1 MPHTQPSTP
10 HSSGGLFNSEV
21 RLISL
26 PTVKQ
31 PMSYEYRTWEKVGLW
46 VSVILLSIGLGLY
59 MGQLLPIPLPGVHP
73 PHYRTVTVINS
84 TTVTIPVN
92 ITKTVTYASTTTV
105 GGKIVTVTMTTTYI
119 MPTTTTSI
127 VNNTVTKI
135 IVVPST
141 TTVKNT
147 TTVTSTSYIGYTT
160 TLTTTIIENA
170 SIFPLNMSDPGSIL
184 NYIKTDFGLSMM
196 GVANLS
202 LPLGYCIGTMWI
214 FPNASVVW
222 LGAWFIPQN
231 IAQKLMNN
239 YINVYTSPRTGYKV
253 YEAYSPSLAVLNYQG
268 NSYGA
273 LGSNAVFFVNINY
286 PGNGYVVGL
295 YGSNTLGNLPPWGLT
310 VSTGT
315 YQLLSNGTYIMA
327 LVNESVISLMQ
338 ILLNPQGLC
347 LIQVIRVKPGTP
359 DSYILNS
366 SFWGAQYVAWALSE
380 WAWGKPAPCYRPWE
394 WTYGFWVYN
403 INITE
408 PIGSTWDYYCSPSK
422 GIWYPLK
429 P

>member
-1 MPHTQPSTP
+1 MYLDRYIAS
-10 HSSGGLFNSEV
+10 
-21 RLISL
+21 
-26 PTVKQ
+26 
-31 PMSYEYRTWEKVGLW
+31 W
-46 VSVILLSIGLGLY
+46 VVLGIVIGLGLGIAVGY
-59 MGQLLPIPLPGVHP
+59 LTPIPGLTHL
-73 PHYRTVTVINS
+73 RTVTIVNS
-84 TTVTIPVN
+84 TTVTVPV
-92 ITKTVTYASTTTV
+92 TVTRTVASTTTV
-105 GGKIVTVTMTTTYI
+105 SGRVETVTYTTTYTTTTTI
-119 MPTTTTSI
+119 IINHTTTVTLPPTTTT
-127 VNNTVTKI
+127 VNHTVTTTS
-135 IVVPST
+135 VST
-141 TTVKNT
+141 TTLPYTLTVT
-147 TTVTSTSYIGYTT
+147 TTVV
-160 TLTTTIIENA
+160 ENA
-170 SIFPLNMSDPGSIL
+170 SQLPPLNMSDPASIL

-239 YINVYTSPRTGYKV
+239 YVYVYTSPRTGYKV
-253 YEAYSPSLAVLNYQG
+253 YVASSPSLTVLNYIG
-268 NSYGA
+268 NSYGE
-273 LGSNAVFFVNINY
+273 LGSNPVFFVNINY
-286 PGNGYVVGL
+286 PGNGYIVGL

-327 LVNESVISLMQ
+327 LVNESVTSLMQ

-359 DSYILNS
+359 DSYILNMT
-366 SFWGAQYVAWALSE
+366 FWGAQYVAWAISE
-380 WAWGKPAPCYRPWE
+380 WAWGKPAPCYRPWI

-408 PIGSTWDYYCSPSK
+408 PIGSTWDYYCGPK
-422 GIWYPLK
+422 GIWLPMK

>member
-1 MPHTQPSTP
+1 VTH
-10 HSSGGLFNSEV
+10 LK
-21 RLISL
+21 
-26 PTVKQ
+26 TV
-31 PMSYEYRTWEKVGLW
+31 T
-46 VSVILLSIGLGLY
+46 
-59 MGQLLPIPLPGVHP
+59 
-73 PHYRTVTVINS
+73 TTVINN
-84 TTVTIPVN
+84 TTITVPINV
-92 ITKTVTYASTTTV
+92 TKTVTYTTTTTV
-105 GGKIVTVTMTTTYI
+105 NGKVETVTMTTTYVEV
-119 MPTTTTSI
+119 TTTTRI

-135 IVVPST
+135 IAVPVT
-141 TTVKNT
+141 NT

-170 SIFPLNMSDPGSIL
+170 NQLPPLNMSDPASIL
-184 NYIKTDFGLSMM
+184 NYIKTDFSLGMM
-196 GVANLS
+196 GIANLS

-231 IAQKLMNN
+231 IAQKLINN
-239 YINVYTSPRTGYKV
+239 YIYVYTSPRTGYKV
-253 YEAYSPSLAVLNYQG
+253 YEVSSPSLTVLNYLG

-273 LGSNAVFFVNINY
+273 LGANPTYLVDINY
-286 PGNGYVVGL
+286 PGNGYIVGL

-310 VSTGT
+310 ESTGT
-315 YQLLSNGTYIMA
+315 YQLLNNGTYIMA
-327 LVNESVISLMQ
+327 LVNASYVPPTLMQ
-338 ILLNPQGLC
+338 LVLNPPGLC
-347 LIQVIRVKPGTP
+347 IIQVIRVKPGTP

>member
-1 MPHTQPSTP
+1 
-10 HSSGGLFNSEV
+10 
-21 RLISL
+21 
-26 PTVKQ
+26 
-31 PMSYEYRTWEKVGLW
+31 
-46 VSVILLSIGLGLY
+46 
-59 MGQLLPIPLPGVHP
+59 
-73 PHYRTVTVINS
+73 
-84 TTVTIPVN
+84 
-92 ITKTVTYASTTTV
+92 
-105 GGKIVTVTMTTTYI
+105 
-119 MPTTTTSI
+119 MPTTTTVVS
-127 VNNTVTKI
+127 NTTITRI
-135 IVVPST
+135 IVVPTT

-170 SIFPLNMSDPGSIL
+170 SQLPLNMSDPASIL

-196 GVANLS
+196 WVANLT

-239 YINVYTSPRTGYKV
+239 YINVYTSPRTGYKI
-253 YEAYSPSLAVLNYQG
+253 YEAYSPSLTVLNYIG
-268 NSYGA
+268 NSFYA

-286 PGNGYVVGL
+286 PGNGYIVGL

-310 VSTGT
+310 VSTPVF
-315 YQLLSNGTYIMA
+315 QLLNNGTYIMA

-366 SFWGAQYVAWALSE
+366 SFWGAQYVAWAISE
-380 WAWGKPAPCYRPWE
+380 WAWGKPAPCYRPWI

-408 PIGSTWDYYCSPSK
+408 PIGSTWDYYCGPPK
-422 GIWYPLK
+422 GIWLPMK

>member
-1 MPHTQPSTP
+1 MY
-10 HSSGGLFNSEV
+10 FDRE
-21 RLISL
+21 
-26 PTVKQ
+26 
-31 PMSYEYRTWEKVGLW
+31 MAAW
-46 VSVILLSIGLGLY
+46 VLMGVMIGLALGY
-59 MGQLLPIPLPGVHP
+59 IIGFYIPIPGVTHLK
-73 PHYRTVTVINS
+73 TVTTTVINN
-84 TTVTIPVN
+84 TTITVPINV
-92 ITKTVTYASTTTV
+92 TKTVTYTTTTTV
-105 GGKIVTVTMTTTYI
+105 GGKVVTVTMTTTYI
-119 MPTTTTSI
+119 MPTTTTRI
-127 VNNTVTKI
+127 VNNTITKI
-135 IVVPST
+135 IVVPTT
-141 TTVKNT
+141 TTVSNTTTITSTSLIPYPYT
-147 TTVTSTSYIGYTT
+147 TTVTTT
-160 TLTTTIIENA
+160 VIENA
-170 SIFPLNMSDPGSIL
+170 SQLPPLNMSDPASIL
-184 NYIKTDFGLSMM
+184 GFIKDDFGLGMA
-196 GVANLS
+196 GLANLS

-214 FPNASVVW
+214 FPNASVVY

-231 IAQKLMNN
+231 IAEELINN

-253 YEAYSPSLAVLNYQG
+253 YEVSSPSLAVLNYQG

-273 LGSNAVFFVNINY
+273 LGANPTYLVDISY
-286 PGNGYVVGL
+286 PGNGYIVGL

-310 VSTGT
+310 VSTGA

-327 LVNESVISLMQ
+327 LVNASYVPPTLMQ
-338 ILLNPQGLC
+338 LVLNPPGLC

-359 DSYILNS
+359 NSYILNS

-408 PIGSTWDYYCSPSK
+408 PIGLTWDYYCSPSK

>member
-1 MPHTQPSTP
+1 MYLDRELASYIIL
-10 HSSGGLFNSEV
+10 GL
-21 RLISL
+21 I
-26 PTVKQ
+26 
-31 PMSYEYRTWEKVGLW
+31 
-46 VSVILLSIGLGLY
+46 IGLALGY
-59 MGQLLPIPLPGVHP
+59 VIGFYIPIPGVAHLK
-73 PHYRTVTVINS
+73 TVTIVNS
-84 TTVTIPVN
+84 TTITEVLNT
-92 ITKTVTYASTTTV
+92 TKTVTYTTTV
-105 GGKIVTVTMTTTYI
+105 NGKVVTMTTTII
-119 MPTTTTSI
+119 MPTTTTVVS
-127 VNNTVTKI
+127 NTTITKI
-135 IVVPST
+135 LVVPTT

-170 SIFPLNMSDPGSIL
+170 SIFPPLNMSDPASIL
-184 NYIKTDFGLSMM
+184 NYIKDDFGLSMM

-231 IAQKLMNN
+231 IVPKLMNN
-239 YINVYTSPRTGYKV
+239 YVYVYTSPRTGYKV
-253 YEAYSPSLAVLNYQG
+253 YVASSPSLTVLNYIG
-268 NSYGA
+268 NSYGE
-273 LGSNAVFFVNINY
+273 LGSNPVFFANINY

-327 LVNESVISLMQ
+327 LVNESVTSLMQ